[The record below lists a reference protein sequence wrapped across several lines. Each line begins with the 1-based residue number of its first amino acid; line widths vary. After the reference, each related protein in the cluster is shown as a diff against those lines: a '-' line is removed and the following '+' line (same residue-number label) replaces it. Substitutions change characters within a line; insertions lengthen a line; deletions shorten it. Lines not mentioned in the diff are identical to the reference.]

1 MASQQ
6 EGDVVGL
13 GDSCAEVSSLSGRR
27 PVIVGHRDCQEALD
41 LEHAPRLLPSAISRA
56 QELFEEAPWKE
67 LVLPHRQVSSW
78 ASETQSGP

>member
-27 PVIVGHRDCQEALD
+27 PVIVGHRDCQEALH
-41 LEHAPRLLPSAISRA
+41 LERAPKLLPSAISRA

>member
-13 GDSCAEVSSLSGRR
+13 GDICAEVSSLSGRR
-27 PVIVGHRDCQEALD
+27 PVIVGHRDCLEALD
-41 LEHAPRLLPSAISRA
+41 LEHAPRFSHLLSLGPRSSLRR
-56 QELFEEAPWKE
+56 LHGKE